1 MASDSVPNPVQLSSP
16 TKMRDP
22 MPAAS
27 NPGTSTTPRIAPPIP
42 AASISR
48 NAPTIGEPRSVL
60 IAAKLP
66 AAADHCDRHRGR
78 VTLDKP
84 HRQDAEAAADR
95 DQRRLRPEHNAQ

>member
-1 MASDSVPNPVQLSSP
+1 
-16 TKMRDP
+16 

-48 NAPTIGEPRSVL
+48 NAPDDRRAEERADRSK
-60 IAAKLP
+60 AAGP
-66 AAADHCDRHRGR
+66 ADHGDRHRGR